1 MFRVVDSF
9 KGFVFKFFVFV
20 IGSILTYMFRFKE
33 DNVLDKNHQSGCE
46 FGQKVDD
53 FEIHDTEHVNKIDGE
68 TENSVVV
75 ESVLAS
81 STSKRQF
88 SSERH
93 ISGFIEQPKT
103 FTFSV
108 QELYLVLSDPAP
120 CDKKILDTGEAFD
133 PEKTEDSADNFIEEK
148 TKTEDSV
155 DNFLEEKTE
164 DSADNFIEEKTED
177 SVDHFLEEKTEDSAD
192 NFIEEKTE
200 DSVDNFLEEKTE
212 DSADNLIE
220 EKTVDSVESDLKKK
234 EKALTE
240 NESSV
245 FTEFKF
251 LQNYD
256 YLLKDLSPPLDF
268 KIDMIAASTDAFST
282 SNDNFGGPETE
293 SHFSISED
301 KEENFESNLDFRDQ
315 TSDSDD
321 EFIVL
326 ETQSQNST
334 VMNQEKL
341 FTRDSEEEFVL
352 KETEEEAKLEKSTIL
367 DDEILSREDLNEA
380 EDLVDEKFEESNM
393 EEGEFF
399 SDSDS
404 DSDDFEFSLE
414 HEELLEQLKM
424 ELKNARTGGLPTIEE
439 EESESPKKVEQLK
452 PLKIDQKLERK
463 DHILEIHK
471 FYKSYLEK
479 IRKLDILN
487 FQTMHAIGL
496 LQLKETGQVIKTQ
509 KSSSVAAMK
518 SLLLPQNLRLFKP
531 RKHEVNPILKFTEE
545 LQKEFE
551 LVYVGQMCLSW
562 EILHWQYRKALELQ
576 EYDYQEYRQYNQVAE
591 EFQLF
596 QVLLQRFIENEP
608 FQSIPRVQ
616 NYVNNRCAHCNFLH
630 VPVIKDDS
638 MKDKMER
645 RRDENDTITS
655 PMLTEI
661 IDESMRVFWE
671 FLRADKDGTNDVNSR
686 NPELQD
692 SIDLELL
699 TDIRT
704 DFQKKD
710 KRFKELLRSGS
721 CIVKKF
727 QNQHTEDR
735 VRLNHAMFFAQVEL
749 RLVSRVLNMSK
760 LTAEQLLWCHEKLAN
775 INLSNRKLLLEPSFL
790 LFPC

>member
-1 MFRVVDSF
+1 MGTRTFFSTFLTHLDFVNRGFINQFLYGNMFRVVNSF

-20 IGSILTYMFRFKE
+20 VESVLTYMFSFKAD

-46 FGQKVDD
+46 FGQKVDG
-53 FEIHDTEHVNKIDGE
+53 FETHDTEHINKIDGE

-75 ESVLAS
+75 ESALAS
-81 STSKRQF
+81 STSKCQF
-88 SSERH
+88 SSKRH

-108 QELYLVLSDPAP
+108 QELYLVSSDPAP
-120 CDKKILDTGEAFD
+120 CDKNILDTGEAFD
-133 PEKTEDSADNFIEEK
+133 PEKTEDSAD
-148 TKTEDSV
+148 
-155 DNFLEEKTE
+155 
-164 DSADNFIEEKTED
+164 AFIEEKTED
-177 SVDHFLEEKTEDSAD
+177 SVVNFIEEKKEASADAFIEQKTEDSAD
-192 NFIEEKTE
+192 TLIEEKTE
-200 DSVDNFLEEKTE
+200 DSV
-212 DSADNLIE
+212 
-220 EKTVDSVESDLKKK
+220 ESDLKKQ

-240 NESSV
+240 NENSV

-256 YLLKDLSPPLDF
+256 YLLKDFSPPLDS
-268 KIDMIAASTDAFST
+268 KIDMIATSTDGFST
-282 SNDNFGGPETE
+282 SNDNFGGLETE
-293 SHFSISED
+293 SLFSINED
-301 KEENFESNLDFRDQ
+301 KEENFESNLRDQ

-326 ETQSQNST
+326 ETRSQNST
-334 VMNQEKL
+334 VMNQEEL
-341 FTRDSEEEFVL
+341 VH
-352 KETEEEAKLEKSTIL
+352 KETEEQEAKLEKSTIV
-367 DDEILSREDLNEA
+367 DDDILSREDLNEA
-380 EDLVDEKFEESNM
+380 EDLVDEKFEETNM

-404 DSDDFEFSLE
+404 DDDEFSLE
-414 HEELLEQLKM
+414 QEELLEQLKM

-439 EESESPKKVEQLK
+439 EESESPKKKVEVLK
-452 PLKIDQKLERK
+452 PMKIDQKLERK
-463 DHILEIHK
+463 DHMLEIHK

-487 FQTMHAIGL
+487 FQTMHATGL
-496 LQLKETGQVIKTQ
+496 LQLKEPGQLIKTQ
-509 KSSSVAAMK
+509 KSSSAAVMK
-518 SLLLPQNLRLFKP
+518 SLLFPQNLRLFKP
-531 RKHEVNPILKFTEE
+531 RRNEVNPILKFVGD

-551 LVYVGQMCLSW
+551 LVYVGQLCLSW

-576 EYDYQEYRQYNQVAE
+576 EYDHQEYRQYNQVAE

-608 FQSIPRVQ
+608 FQSLPRVQ

-638 MKDKMER
+638 FKDKKER
-645 RRDENDTITS
+645 RRDENDAITS

-661 IDESMRVFWE
+661 IEESTRVFWE
-671 FLRADKDGTNDVNSR
+671 FLRGDKDGTNDVNSR

-710 KRFKELLRSGS
+710 KRFKEILRSGS

-727 QNQHTEDR
+727 QKQHAKDR

-760 LTAEQLLWCHEKLAN
+760 LTTEQLLWCHEKLVN
-775 INLSNRKLLLEPSFL
+775 INFSNRKLLLEPSFL

>member
-1 MFRVVDSF
+1 MFSVVDSF
-9 KGFVFKFFVFV
+9 KGFVFKLFVFV
-20 IGSILTYMFRFKE
+20 FESILTYMFSFKAD

-46 FGQKVDD
+46 FGQKVDG

-75 ESVLAS
+75 ESALAS
-81 STSKRQF
+81 STSKCQF
-88 SSERH
+88 SSKRH
-93 ISGFIEQPKT
+93 ISGFIEQPKA

-108 QELYLVLSDPAP
+108 QELYLVSNYPAP
-120 CDKKILDTGEAFD
+120 CEKKFLDTGEAFDPVKTQDSADNFIEEKTENLKKQECEAIDPEKTEDSAHNFIEEKTEDSVESDSKKQECEAFGPEKTEDSADNFIEEKTEDSVESDSKKQECEAFD

-148 TKTEDSV
+148 TE
-155 DNFLEEKTE
+155 
-164 DSADNFIEEKTED
+164 
-177 SVDHFLEEKTEDSAD
+177 
-192 NFIEEKTE
+192 
-200 DSVDNFLEEKTE
+200 
-212 DSADNLIE
+212 
-220 EKTVDSVESDLKKK
+220 DSVESDLKKQ

-240 NESSV
+240 NENTV

-256 YLLKDLSPPLDF
+256 YVLKDLSPPLDS
-268 KIDMIAASTDAFST
+268 KIDMIANSTDAFST
-282 SNDNFGGPETE
+282 SNDNFGGLETE
-293 SHFSISED
+293 SLFSINED
-301 KEENFESNLDFRDQ
+301 KEENFESNLDLRDQ

-321 EFIVL
+321 EFIEL

-334 VMNQEKL
+334 IMNQEEL
-341 FTRDSEEEFVL
+341 VHR
-352 KETEEEAKLEKSTIL
+352 ETEEEEAKLEKSTIL
-367 DDEILSREDLNEA
+367 DDDILGREDLNEA
-380 EDLVDEKFEESNM
+380 EDLVDENFEETNM

-404 DSDDFEFSLE
+404 DDDEFSLE

-439 EESESPKKVEQLK
+439 EESESPKKVAELK

-463 DHILEIHK
+463 DHMLEIHK

-487 FQTMHAIGL
+487 FQTMHA
-496 LQLKETGQVIKTQ
+496 T
-509 KSSSVAAMK
+509 AMK

-531 RKHEVNPILKFTEE
+531 RKHEVNPILKFVGE

-551 LVYVGQMCLSW
+551 LVYVGHLCLSW

-576 EYDYQEYRQYNQVAE
+576 EYDLQEYRQYNQVAE

-608 FQSIPRVQ
+608 FQSLPRVQ

-638 MKDKMER
+638 LKDKKER

-661 IDESMRVFWE
+661 IEESTRVFWE

-686 NPELQD
+686 NPEVQD
-692 SIDLELL
+692 SIDSELL

-710 KRFKELLRSGS
+710 KRFKEILRSGS

-727 QNQHTEDR
+727 QKQHTKDR
-735 VRLNHAMFFAQVEL
+735 IRLNHAMFFAQVEL

-760 LTAEQLLWCHEKLAN
+760 LTTEQLFWCHEKLVN

>member
-1 MFRVVDSF
+1 MFRVGDSF

-20 IGSILTYMFRFKE
+20 FESILTYMFSFE
-33 DNVLDKNHQSGCE
+33 ADDNVLDKNHQSGCE
-46 FGQKVDD
+46 FGQKVDG

-68 TENSVVV
+68 TENSVVMD
-75 ESVLAS
+75 SALAS
-81 STSKRQF
+81 STK
-88 SSERH
+88 
-93 ISGFIEQPKT
+93 
-103 FTFSV
+103 
-108 QELYLVLSDPAP
+108 
-120 CDKKILDTGEAFD
+120 
-133 PEKTEDSADNFIEEK
+133 KTEDSADNFIEEK
-148 TKTEDSV
+148 TKYSV
-155 DNFLEEKTE
+155 DNFIEEKKE
-164 DSADNFIEEKTED
+164 GSADAFIEEKTED
-177 SVDHFLEEKTEDSAD
+177 SVLNFIEEKKEDSADAFIEQKTEDSAD
-192 NFIEEKTE
+192 TLIEEKTE
-200 DSVDNFLEEKTE
+200 DSV
-212 DSADNLIE
+212 
-220 EKTVDSVESDLKKK
+220 ESDLKKQ
-234 EKALTE
+234 EEALTLNE
-240 NESSV
+240 NSV

-256 YLLKDLSPPLDF
+256 YLLKHFSPPLDS
-268 KIDMIAASTDAFST
+268 KIDMIATSTDGFST
-282 SNDNFGGPETE
+282 GNDNFGGLETE
-293 SHFSISED
+293 SLFSINED
-301 KEENFESNLDFRDQ
+301 KEENFESNLRDQ

-326 ETQSQNST
+326 ETRSQNST
-334 VMNQEKL
+334 VMNQEELVHKE
-341 FTRDSEEEFVL
+341 TEEE
-352 KETEEEAKLEKSTIL
+352 EEEAKLEKSTIV
-367 DDEILSREDLNEA
+367 DDDILSREDLNEA
-380 EDLVDEKFEESNM
+380 EDLVDEKFEETNM

-404 DSDDFEFSLE
+404 EDDEFSLE
-414 HEELLEQLKM
+414 QDELLEQLQM

-439 EESESPKKVEQLK
+439 EESESPKKKVEVLK
-452 PLKIDQKLERK
+452 PMKIDQKLERK
-463 DHILEIHK
+463 DHMLEIHK

-487 FQTMHAIGL
+487 FQTMHATGL
-496 LQLKETGQVIKTQ
+496 LQLKEPGQLIKTQ
-509 KSSSVAAMK
+509 KSSSAAAMK
-518 SLLLPQNLRLFKP
+518 SLLFPQNLRLFKS
-531 RKHEVNPILKFTEE
+531 RKNEVNPILKFVGE

-551 LVYVGQMCLSW
+551 LVYVGQLCLSW
-562 EILHWQYRKALELQ
+562 EILHWQYRKAIELQ
-576 EYDYQEYRQYNQVAE
+576 QYDHQEYRQYNQVAE

-608 FQSIPRVQ
+608 FQSLPRVQ

-630 VPVIKDDS
+630 VPVIKDDNF
-638 MKDKMER
+638 KDKKER
-645 RRDENDTITS
+645 RRDENDAITS

-661 IDESMRVFWE
+661 IEESTRVFWE
-671 FLRADKDGTNDVNSR
+671 FLRGDKVGTNDVNSR

-692 SIDLELL
+692 SIDSELL

-727 QNQHTEDR
+727 QKQHAKDQ

-760 LTAEQLLWCHEKLAN
+760 LTTEQLLWCHEKLVN

>member
-1 MFRVVDSF
+1 MGTSTFFLTFLTHLDFFKRGFINQFLYGNMFRVVDSF
-9 KGFVFKFFVFV
+9 KGFVFKFIVFVF
-20 IGSILTYMFRFKE
+20 GSILAYMFSFKE
-33 DNVLDKNHQSGCE
+33 DTVLDKNHQSGCG
-46 FGQKVDD
+46 FGQKVDG

-75 ESVLAS
+75 ESALAS
-81 STSKRQF
+81 STSMCQF

-108 QELYLVLSDPAP
+108 QELYLVSSDPAP
-120 CDKKILDTGEAFD
+120 CDKKILDTVESFG
-133 PEKTEDSADNFIEEK
+133 PEKTEDSADNFIEER
-148 TKTEDSV
+148 TEDSG
-155 DNFLEEKTE
+155 E
-164 DSADNFIEEKTED
+164 DFIEEKTED
-177 SVDHFLEEKTEDSAD
+177 SAES
-192 NFIEEKTE
+192 FIEGRTE
-200 DSVDNFLEEKTE
+200 G
-212 DSADNLIE
+212 
-220 EKTVDSVESDLKKK
+220 SVESFIGEKDLKKQ

-240 NESSV
+240 IENSV
-245 FTEFKF
+245 FKEYKF
-251 LQNYD
+251 MYNYD
-256 YLLKDLSPPLDF
+256 YLLKDLSPPLDS
-268 KIDMIAASTDAFST
+268 KIDMIGASTDGFST
-282 SNDNFGGPETE
+282 SNDKFGGLETE
-293 SHFSISED
+293 SLFSISED
-301 KEENFESNLDFRDQ
+301 KEENFESNLDLRDQ
-315 TSDSDD
+315 TSDSDDD

-334 VMNQEKL
+334 VMNQE
-341 FTRDSEEEFVL
+341 
-352 KETEEEAKLEKSTIL
+352 TEEEEPKLEKSNIL
-367 DDEILSREDLNEA
+367 DDEILSGEDLNEA
-380 EDLVDEKFEESNM
+380 EDLVDENFEESNM
-393 EEGEFF
+393 DDREFF
-399 SDSDS
+399 SDTDS
-404 DSDDFEFSLE
+404 DSEDDEFLLE

-439 EESESPKKVEQLK
+439 EESESPKKVEQLQ
-452 PLKIDQKLERK
+452 PMKIDHKLERK
-463 DHILEIHK
+463 DHMLEIHK

-487 FQTMHAIGL
+487 SQTMHAIGL
-496 LQLKETGQVIKTQ
+496 LQLKEPGQSIKTQ

-531 RKHEVNPILKFTEE
+531 RKNEVSPILKFTGE

-551 LVYVGQMCLSW
+551 LVYVGQLCLSW

-576 EYDYQEYRQYNQVAE
+576 EYDIQEYRQYNQVAE
-591 EFQLF
+591 EFKLF
-596 QVLLQRFIENEP
+596 QVLLQRFLENEP
-608 FQSIPRVQ
+608 FQSLPRVK

-638 MKDKMER
+638 LKDKKER

-661 IDESMRVFWE
+661 IEESTRVFWE

-692 SIDLELL
+692 AIDSELL

-710 KRFKELLRSGS
+710 KRFKEILRSGS

-727 QNQHTEDR
+727 QKQHAEDR
-735 VRLNHAMFFAQVEL
+735 LQLNHAMFFAQVEL
-749 RLVSRVLNMSK
+749 RLVSRVLNISK